1 MKHANPN
8 TAKNTQ
14 RKRREFTNEKK
25 NYKDFPHVIYL
36 NRNMNTVI
44 MEQQIFTVGSYMK
57 RFGLDV
63 SQLTALKKE
72 RNVCAQ
78 TK

>member
-1 MKHANPN
+1 MQTPTQQRIHKGRDVNSLMK
-8 TAKNTQ
+8 
-14 RKRREFTNEKK
+14 KK
-25 NYKDFPHVIYL
+25 TYKDFPHVIYL